1 MRPVIRLEAPILQI
15 RDIPAGASVGYGAS
29 FVAARPSRIA
39 TIAVG
44 YADGYLRSL
53 SGRGVAAYRDMILP
67 MVGRVSMDLITLD
80 VTDALGL
87 APGDR
92 VTPRLRG
99 GLSLAAIL
107 DPVAALGRAVLG
119 ALQRIG
125 AVVLFALEG
134 ISHLLRPPF
143 YGRLF
148 LRHVVEIGYFSLP
161 VVALTAFF
169 TGMVLALQ
177 TYTGFAR
184 FNAEGAVANV
194 VVLSITREL
203 GPVIAGLMVAGRIG
217 AAFAAEIGTMR
228 VTDQIDALT
237 TLSTNPMKYLVA
249 PRLLAGAI
257 ALPFLVLIAD
267 TLGVMGGWLI
277 GTAKL
282 GFSSAGYLRATLD
295 FMQTMDVVSGLVKAS
310 VFGFVIAL
318 MGCWCGYNSKGGA
331 QGVGA
336 AATSAVVTSS
346 ILILALDYII
356 TEMFFAR

>member
-1 MRPVIRLEAPILQI
+1 
-15 RDIPAGASVGYGAS
+15 
-29 FVAARPSRIA
+29 
-39 TIAVG
+39 
-44 YADGYLRSL
+44 
-53 SGRGVAAYRDMILP
+53 
-67 MVGRVSMDLITLD
+67 
-80 VTDALGL
+80 
-87 APGDR
+87 
-92 VTPRLRG
+92 
-99 GLSLAAIL
+99 
-107 DPVAALGRAVLG
+107 LG
-119 ALQRIG
+119 ALQATG
-125 AVVLFALEG
+125 ALVLFALQG
-134 ISHLLRPPF
+134 ISHLFRPPF

-148 LRHVVEIGYFSLP
+148 LRHVIEIGYFSLP
-161 VVALTAFF
+161 VVAMTAIF

-217 AAFAAEIGTMR
+217 ASFAAEIGTMR

-249 PRLLAGAI
+249 PRLLAGTV

-267 TLGVMGGWLI
+267 ILGVMGGWLI

-310 VFGFVIAL
+310 VFGFLIAL
-318 MGCWCGYNSKGGA
+318 MGCWCGYNSRGGA

-336 AATSAVVTSS
+336 ATTSAVVISS

>member
-1 MRPVIRLEAPILQI
+1 MWWCCPC
-15 RDIPAGASVGYGAS
+15 
-29 FVAARPSRIA
+29 
-39 TIAVG
+39 
-44 YADGYLRSL
+44 
-53 SGRGVAAYRDMILP
+53 
-67 MVGRVSMDLITLD
+67 
-80 VTDALGL
+80 
-87 APGDR
+87 
-92 VTPRLRG
+92 
-99 GLSLAAIL
+99 
-107 DPVAALGRAVLG
+107 
-119 ALQRIG
+119 
-125 AVVLFALEG
+125 
-134 ISHLLRPPF
+134 
-143 YGRLF
+143 
-148 LRHVVEIGYFSLP
+148 
-161 VVALTAFF
+161 
-169 TGMVLALQ
+169 
-177 TYTGFAR
+177 
-184 FNAEGAVANV
+184 
-194 VVLSITREL
+194 
-203 GPVIAGLMVAGRIG
+203 IG

-295 FMQTMDVVSGLVKAS
+295 FMQAMDVISGLVKAS
-310 VFGFVIAL
+310 VFGFIIAL
-318 MGCWCGYNSKGGA
+318 MGCWCGYSSKGGA

>member
-1 MRPVIRLEAPILQI
+1 LAGILNPI
-15 RDIPAGASVGYGAS
+15 
-29 FVAARPSRIA
+29 
-39 TIAVG
+39 
-44 YADGYLRSL
+44 
-53 SGRGVAAYRDMILP
+53 
-67 MVGRVSMDLITLD
+67 
-80 VTDALGL
+80 
-87 APGDR
+87 
-92 VTPRLRG
+92 
-99 GLSLAAIL
+99 
-107 DPVAALGRAVLG
+107 AALGRAVLS
-119 ALQRIG
+119 ALQGVG

-134 ISHLLRPPF
+134 VSHLFRPPF

-148 LRHVVEIGYFSLP
+148 LRQVVEIGYFSLP

-203 GPVIAGLMVAGRIG
+203 GPVIAGLIVAGRIG
-217 AAFAAEIGTMR
+217 ASFAAEIGTMR

-336 AATSAVVTSS
+336 ATTSAVVISS

>member
-1 MRPVIRLEAPILQI
+1 
-15 RDIPAGASVGYGAS
+15 
-29 FVAARPSRIA
+29 
-39 TIAVG
+39 
-44 YADGYLRSL
+44 
-53 SGRGVAAYRDMILP
+53 
-67 MVGRVSMDLITLD
+67 
-80 VTDALGL
+80 
-87 APGDR
+87 
-92 VTPRLRG
+92 
-99 GLSLAAIL
+99 
-107 DPVAALGRAVLG
+107 
-119 ALQRIG
+119 
-125 AVVLFALEG
+125 
-134 ISHLLRPPF
+134 
-143 YGRLF
+143 
-148 LRHVVEIGYFSLP
+148 VVEIGYYSLP
-161 VVALTAFF
+161 VVALTAIF

-217 AAFAAEIGTMR
+217 ASFAAEIGTMR

-249 PRLLAGAI
+249 PRLLAGTV

-267 TLGVMGGWLI
+267 ILGVMGGWLI

-310 VFGFVIAL
+310 VFGFVIVL
-318 MGCWCGYNSKGGA
+318 MGCWCGYNSRGGA

-336 AATSAVVTSS
+336 ATTSAVVISS

>member
-1 MRPVIRLEAPILQI
+1 M
-15 RDIPAGASVGYGAS
+15 
-29 FVAARPSRIA
+29 
-39 TIAVG
+39 
-44 YADGYLRSL
+44 
-53 SGRGVAAYRDMILP
+53 
-67 MVGRVSMDLITLD
+67 
-80 VTDALGL
+80 
-87 APGDR
+87 
-92 VTPRLRG
+92 
-99 GLSLAAIL
+99 AAIL
-107 DPVAALGRAVLG
+107 DPIAALGRAVLG
-119 ALQRIG
+119 ALQGVG

-134 ISHLLRPPF
+134 VSHLFRPPF
-143 YGRLF
+143 YSRLF
-148 LRHVVEIGYFSLP
+148 LRHVVEIGYYSLP
-161 VVALTAFF
+161 VVALTAIF

-217 AAFAAEIGTMR
+217 ASFAAEIGTMR

-249 PRLLAGAI
+249 PRLLAGTV

-267 TLGVMGGWLI
+267 ILGVMGGWLI

-318 MGCWCGYNSKGGA
+318 MGCWCGYNSRGGA

-336 AATSAVVTSS
+336 ATTSAVVISS